1 MSIST
6 STIATLLI
14 AGTAIGGSTAAVI
27 ISNSPVSADQQN
39 QLQIIQPNTPGST
52 QQIVSGG
59 KVTTIQPGAVKES
72 VTSPIPTAT
81 PTSTPTTPSSPATP
95 PPSFGGGGSNGSDE
109 GQGGDDNNSGYGH
122 NKHSNDD
129 EGESEGSD
137 G

>member
-1 MSIST
+1 MPISS

-14 AGTAIGGSTAAVI
+14 AGTAIGGSTAAVVMA
-27 ISNSPVSADQQN
+27 NTPTTGTQQN
-39 QLQIIQPNTPGST
+39 QLQVIQPSTPGSS

-72 VTSPIPTAT
+72 VTSPNPTTT
-81 PTSTPTTPSSPATP
+81 PTSTPTSPANPVTP
-95 PPSFGGGGSNGSDE
+95 PPSFGGGGSNGGDDGE
-109 GQGGDDNNSGYGH
+109 GGDDNNSGYGH
-122 NKHSNDD
+122 HKHSNDD